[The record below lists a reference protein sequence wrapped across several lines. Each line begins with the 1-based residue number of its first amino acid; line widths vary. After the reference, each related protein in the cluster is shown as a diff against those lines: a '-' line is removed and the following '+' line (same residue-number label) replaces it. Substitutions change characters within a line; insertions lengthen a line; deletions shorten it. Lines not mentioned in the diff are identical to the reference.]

1 MWNGQIMKKN
11 YPELHSFAINGQSSI
26 KAMLRADN
34 LHSMFHLPLYVQAFE
49 QYCELELFLQ
59 PLDILDVK
67 DSWTYIWGGAQYSGC
82 KAYNHL
88 IGSQVIHPTFK
99 WLWKSSCQQIHKV
112 FYWLLLQNRLNT
124 RGHLRRR

>member
-1 MWNGQIMKKN
+1 LDIFKGIANAQLGSGDTIFFGRYVEWSNNEKN
-11 YPELHSFAINGQSSI
+11 YPELHSHAIDGQSSV
-26 KAMLRADN
+26 KAMLRPNN
-34 LHSMFHLPLYVQAFE
+34 LHSMFHLPLHVQAFE

-59 PLDILDVK
+59 SLDILDAK

-99 WLWKSSCQQIHKV
+99 WL
-112 FYWLLLQNRLNT
+112 
-124 RGHLRRR
+124 